1 MDETEVALSTESLD
15 LGSFTS
21 TPEEEVWYDFEAAI
35 CLEGGCLFPLVVVA
49 AHNKQKYVIRH
60 ETVELCK
67 GNMNP
72 YVLCYRRRASET
84 AKQKLVEIEDDLKSN
99 RQRQYQLPDF
109 WYTQLQH
116 GIERPFRNQLVCKHN
131 ALKPHL
137 ESQEAEPV
145 LVSEDVY

>member
-1 MDETEVALSTESLD
+1 
-15 LGSFTS
+15 
-21 TPEEEVWYDFEAAI
+21 
-35 CLEGGCLFPLVVVA
+35 VVVA

-67 GNMNP
+67 GSMNP

-84 AKQKLVEIEDDLKSN
+84 AKQKLVEIEDDLKSQ
-99 RQRQYQLPDF
+99 RLRQYQLPDF
-109 WYTQLQH
+109 WYTQLQY

-137 ESQEAEPV
+137 ESQEVAPV
-145 LVSEDVY
+145 LVSEDVYEDLLNFYQPDHEGSNRIRPRNGSPRAPSEKRSCYFN